1 MCPFTST
8 EELNADVKCFVEC
21 DIFHRTLYIAEEHK
35 WQIKVESRSK
45 IEDEKVLCMIN
56 VPTLP
61 HPQIISEVPLV
72 NCTFQPPTYS

>member
-8 EELNADVKCFVEC
+8 EELNADLKCFVEC

-45 IEDEKVLCMIN
+45 SEEEKVPCMIN
-56 VPTLP
+56 VAHTTPS
-61 HPQIISEVPLV
+61 HPFPK
-72 NCTFQPPTYS
+72 